1 MYRDPIVEEVRKA
14 REDYAKQFNFDL
26 REMVA
31 DLQRRERESGRKT
44 VSFAPRRRSTVT
56 TFSRETGTGT

>member
-1 MYRDPIVEEVRKA
+1 MYQDPIVEEVRKA
-14 REDYAKQFNFDL
+14 REEYAKQFNFNL

-44 VSFAPRRRSTVT
+44 VSFAPRRRSTPAT
-56 TFSRETGTGT
+56 SSKKTGTGP